1 MTPSFWRGLLTGFC
15 IEWLKG
21 RSLMRKNERRT
32 GGTTM
37 TTEKL
42 RDAQGRQIGTIEDYG
57 GRRKLRDATGRLLG
71 EYDGRVTRDA
81 NGRTI
86 GQGDLLLMLLNKR

>member
-1 MTPSFWRGLLTGFC
+1 MTSSFWRGLLTGFC
-15 IEWLKG
+15 LKWMEG
-21 RSLMRKNERRT
+21 HSLMRKIERRKR
-32 GGTTM
+32 GTTM

-81 NGRTI
+81 SGRTI
-86 GQGDLLLMLLNKR
+86 GQGDLLLLLLNKR